1 MICTSKAILW
11 ANPLEIGMKDE
22 DRAEP
27 RLRGGDATDR
37 VVRALALESPC
48 LHDRDSFLKCDAIR
62 EEFGDQ
68 LGAKIPSIKKAI
80 SRLAYGPRKGVKE
93 VLWLCGNDPR
103 VDLPAAGL
111 IAVSVDIGTLR
122 EEEWIRAERTRAL
135 AEGRPAPPALGPELP
150 PHREPTQE
158 SLMDEIVAR
167 SHEWI
172 RDHIQRGTLPIAITN
187 INIVHGSDVFDIVVN
202 VSLATPDDLLRYT
215 RDVIQRIPHVRGTH
229 SMLLSS
235 GYGFSNPA

>member
-1 MICTSKAILW
+1 M
-11 ANPLEIGMKDE
+11 NDE
-22 DRAEP
+22 EQSGP

-37 VVRALALESPC
+37 VVRALALESPR
-48 LHDRDSFLKCDAIR
+48 LHDRDSFLESDAIR
-62 EEFGDQ
+62 EEFGNQ
-68 LGAKIPSIKKAI
+68 LAAKIPSIKKAI

-103 VDLPAAGL
+103 VHLPAAGL

-122 EEEWIRAERTRAL
+122 AEEWLRQERAQAL
-135 AEGRPAPPALGPELP
+135 EEGRPPPPARGAELP
-150 PHREPTQE
+150 AHREPTQE
-158 SLMDEIVAR
+158 SLMDEIVER
-167 SHEWI
+167 SHQWI
-172 RDHIQRGTLPIAITN
+172 RDHVKRGTLPIAITN
-187 INIVHGSDVFDIVVN
+187 INIVHGSDVFDIIVN

-215 RDVIQRIPHVRGTH
+215 REVIQRIPHVRGTH